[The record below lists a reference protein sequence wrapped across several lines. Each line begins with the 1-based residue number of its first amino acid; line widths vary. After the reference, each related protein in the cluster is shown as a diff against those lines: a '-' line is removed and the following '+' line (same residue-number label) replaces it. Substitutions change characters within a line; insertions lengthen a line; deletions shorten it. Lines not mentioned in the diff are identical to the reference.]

1 MTGRTPAQR
10 ARHAGIE
17 VRHQAGCSAETGANC
32 TCAPTYRA
40 QVYSKRDQR
49 LLRKSFS
56 NFSEAKAWRADAQ
69 AALRTGSL
77 SATQSVR
84 LSLSAERWLA
94 GARSGAIRNR
104 SGDRYK
110 PSTIRGYEQA
120 LRLRVLPLLGS
131 ARLADIRR
139 GELQVLIDRLLA
151 DGHDPSTIRNS
162 LLPVRAIFRR
172 ALARGE
178 VAVNPTTGLEL
189 PAVRTRRERVA
200 SPEEAAKL
208 LEALTADRALWATAF
223 YGGLRSGELRALTWD
238 AIDLSAGV
246 LHVSRSWDAR
256 EGPILPKTR
265 ASVRTV
271 PVAAALRQHLVAHR
285 LQSGRSAGLVFGR
298 TAEIPF
304 SPNRVSHRADAAWK
318 RAELERMTLHECRHT
333 YASFMIAAGCNAKA
347 LCVYMGHSSVTVT
360 FDLYGHLMPGNEAE
374 AADLL
379 DAFLESRSPSAQ
391 SGGG

>member
-1 MTGRTPAQR
+1 MTGRTPGRR

-17 VRHQAGCSAETGANC
+17 IRHQNGCRSEAGASC
-32 TCAPTYRA
+32 TCSPTYRA
-40 QVYSKRDQR
+40 NAYSKREGR

-56 NFSEAKAWRADAQ
+56 NLAEAKAWRADAQ
-69 AALRTGSL
+69 SALRTGALNAAPS
-77 SATQSVR
+77 SR
-84 LSLSAERWLA
+84 LADAAERWLA

-104 SGDRYK
+104 SGDEYK

-120 LRLRVLPLLGS
+120 LRLRALPLLGS
-131 ARLADIRR
+131 ARLDDIRR
-139 GELQVLIDRLLA
+139 AELQMLIDRLLA
-151 DGHDPSTIRNS
+151 DGHDPSTIRNT

-200 SPEEAAKL
+200 SPDEAAKL
-208 LEALTADRALWATAF
+208 LDALATDRALWATAF
-223 YGGLRSGELRALTWD
+223 YGGLRSGELQALTWD
-238 AIDLSAGV
+238 ALDLRKGL
-246 LHVSRSWDAR
+246 LHVRHSWDAR

-285 LQSGRSAGLVFGR
+285 LQTGRSAGLVFGR

-318 RAELERMTLHECRHT
+318 RAKLERITLHECRHT

-391 SGGG
+391 TGGG